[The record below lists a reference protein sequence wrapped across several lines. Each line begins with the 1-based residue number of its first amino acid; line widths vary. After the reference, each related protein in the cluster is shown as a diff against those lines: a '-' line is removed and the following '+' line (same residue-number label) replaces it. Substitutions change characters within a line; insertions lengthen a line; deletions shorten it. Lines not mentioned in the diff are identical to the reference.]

1 MAKKYI
7 NDVRFWLLAI
17 VIFSG
22 GFALHPSVG
31 LSILDFP
38 SLRVGLYQIVAVSL
52 LLFSLPLLLKK
63 RQELLKNRWL
73 IGGFLAIFIA
83 ITVGVF
89 FAEARLRTALYSL
102 SLLFLLT
109 VGLSAG
115 LIYSELSKSEKRK
128 LINVGLWSGLV
139 FGILAIIQ
147 LIVATFE
154 PTGFGTLCAGC
165 KADVFG
171 FPRINLFAA
180 EPQFFANSLL
190 PAFFLALFQSKSHLV
205 KFSLFF
211 TTIAI
216 SLTFSRG
223 GFLAIFIAV
232 ALLLIVAFIKRI
244 NLSFIYKNIPIATT
258 GLLFGLIL
266 LFASANIKYTNTPFI
281 AHNTF
286 VSMVDQLS
294 LGKIKIPQK
303 SVTKNP
309 SPKPAE
315 NVPSSNNSFQP
326 AGFVEASANDRLSAS
341 DLAIKSWLS
350 SPRTFFFGVGLGNLG
365 NFIQKHLHINV
376 PADQTVYVFYILLLS
391 GMGIIGLFALLI
403 APLTIIFLA
412 IKNIRKIKAQFILSL
427 TIAMFV
433 HFWFFGSFINTI
445 HCFAIIGI
453 FLYNYPRDY
462 AEKV

>member
-17 VIFSG
+17 IIFGG

-31 LSILDFP
+31 LSILDF
-38 SLRVGLYQIVAVSL
+38 SSFRIGLYQIAAVGLIISSL
-52 LLFSLPLLLKK
+52 SLIFEK
-63 RQELLKNRWL
+63 RQSLFRNRWL

-83 ITVGVF
+83 IVVGIF
-89 FAEARLRTALYSL
+89 FAEARLRAALYSL
-102 SLLFLLT
+102 SLLFLLA

-115 LIYSELSKSEKRK
+115 LIYGELSKSEKRK
-128 LINVGLWSGLV
+128 LISVGLWSGLI

-147 LIVATFE
+147 VVIATFE
-154 PTGFGTLCAGC
+154 PTGFGSLCSGC

-190 PAFFLALFQSKSHLV
+190 PAFFLALFQSKSRLA

-211 TTIAI
+211 TTLAI

-223 GFLAIFIAV
+223 GFLAIFIAITT
-232 ALLLIVAFIKRI
+232 LLIIAFIKRI
-244 NLSFIYKNIPIATT
+244 DASFIRKKLPIIFA
-258 GLLFGLIL
+258 GFLFGFIL
-266 LFASANIKYTNTPFI
+266 LFSSANIRYANTPFI

-303 SVTKNP
+303 SIVKNP

-315 NVPSSNNSFQP
+315 NIPPSNNSFQP

-365 NFIQKHLHINV
+365 NFIQKHLHVNV
-376 PADQTVYVFYILLLS
+376 PTDQTVYVFYILLLS
-391 GMGIIGLFALLI
+391 GLGIIGLFALLI

>member
-7 NDVRFWLLAI
+7 SDIRLWLLAI
-17 VIFSG
+17 IIFGG

-31 LSILDFP
+31 LSILDF
-38 SLRVGLYQIVAVSL
+38 SSFRIGLYQIAAVGLIIS
-52 LLFSLPLLLKK
+52 SLPLIFKK
-63 RQELLKNRWL
+63 RQSLFRNRWL
-73 IGGFLAIFIA
+73 VGGFLAIFVA

-128 LINVGLWSGLV
+128 LISIGLWSGLV

-190 PAFFLALFQSKSHLV
+190 PVFFLALFQSKSLLA

-211 TTIAI
+211 TTLAI

-223 GFLAIFIAV
+223 GFLAIFIAIT
-232 ALLLIVAFIKRI
+232 ALFIIAFVKRI
-244 NLSFIYKNIPIATT
+244 GTSFVCKKLPTIFT
-258 GLLFGLIL
+258 GLLFGFIL
-266 LFASANIKYTNTPFI
+266 LFSSANIKYANTPFI

-286 VSMVDQLS
+286 VSMIDQLS

-303 SVTKNP
+303 SVAKNP

-315 NVPSSNNSFQP
+315 NVPSVNNSFQP

-365 NFIQKHLHINV
+365 NFIQKHLHVNV
-376 PADQTVYVFYILLLS
+376 PTDQTVYVFYILLLS
-391 GMGIIGLFALLI
+391 GMGVIGLFALLI
-403 APLTIIFLA
+403 VPLIIIFFA

>member
-17 VIFSG
+17 VVFGG

-31 LSILDFP
+31 LSILDFS
-38 SLRVGLYQIVAVSL
+38 SLRIGLYQIAAVGLMIS
-52 LLFSLPLLLKK
+52 SLPLIFEK
-63 RQELLKNRWL
+63 RRSLFRNRWL

-190 PAFFLALFQSKSHLV
+190 PAFSLRSFNQNLA
-205 KFSLFF
+205 
-211 TTIAI
+211 
-216 SLTFSRG
+216 
-223 GFLAIFIAV
+223 
-232 ALLLIVAFIKRI
+232 
-244 NLSFIYKNIPIATT
+244 
-258 GLLFGLIL
+258 
-266 LFASANIKYTNTPFI
+266 
-281 AHNTF
+281 
-286 VSMVDQLS
+286 
-294 LGKIKIPQK
+294 
-303 SVTKNP
+303 
-309 SPKPAE
+309 
-315 NVPSSNNSFQP
+315 
-326 AGFVEASANDRLSAS
+326 
-341 DLAIKSWLS
+341 
-350 SPRTFFFGVGLGNLG
+350 
-365 NFIQKHLHINV
+365 
-376 PADQTVYVFYILLLS
+376 
-391 GMGIIGLFALLI
+391 
-403 APLTIIFLA
+403 
-412 IKNIRKIKAQFILSL
+412 
-427 TIAMFV
+427 
-433 HFWFFGSFINTI
+433 
-445 HCFAIIGI
+445 
-453 FLYNYPRDY
+453 
-462 AEKV
+462 

>member
-17 VIFSG
+17 VIFGG

-102 SLLFLLT
+102 SLLFLLA

-115 LIYSELSKSEKRK
+115 LIYSELSKSEKHK
-128 LINVGLWSGLV
+128 LIRIGLWSGLV

-147 LIVATFE
+147 LVIATLE
-154 PTGFGTLCAGC
+154 PTGFGSLCSGC

-180 EPQFFANSLL
+180 EPQFFANALL
-190 PAFFLALFQSKSHLV
+190 PAFFLSLFQSKSRLA

-266 LFASANIKYTNTPFI
+266 LFASANIKYANTPFI

-309 SPKPAE
+309 SPKPAK

-365 NFIQKHLHINV
+365 NFIQKHLHVNV

-391 GMGIIGLFALLI
+391 GLGIIGLFALLI
-403 APLTIIFLA
+403 VPLTIIFLA

>member
-17 VIFSG
+17 VIFGG

-73 IGGFLAIFIA
+73 IGGFLAIFIT

-89 FAEARLRTALYSL
+89 FAEARLRTTLYSL
-102 SLLFLLT
+102 SLLFLLA

-115 LIYSELSKSEKRK
+115 LIYEKLSKSEKRK

-190 PAFFLALFQSKSHLV
+190 PAFFLAFFQSKSRLA
-205 KFSLFF
+205 KFILFF
-211 TTIAI
+211 TSIAI

-223 GFLAIFIAV
+223 GFLAIFIAII
-232 ALLLIVAFIKRI
+232 ALFIIAFIKRI
-244 NLSFIYKNIPIATT
+244 DVSFVCKKLPIVFT
-258 GLLFGLIL
+258 GLLLGFTL
-266 LFASANIKYTNTPFI
+266 LFSSANIKYANTPFI

-303 SVTKNP
+303 SIVKNL

-315 NVPSSNNSFQP
+315 NIPPSNNSFQP

-365 NFIQKHLHINV
+365 NFIQKHLHVNV

-391 GMGIIGLFALLI
+391 GLGIIGLFALLI
-403 APLTIIFLA
+403 IPLIIIFFA
-412 IKNIRKIKAQFILSL
+412 IKNIRKIKAQFILFL
-427 TIAMFV
+427 TVAIFV
-433 HFWFFGSFINTI
+433 HFWSFGSFINTI

>member
-17 VIFSG
+17 IIFGG

-31 LSILDFP
+31 LSILDF
-38 SLRVGLYQIVAVSL
+38 SSFRIGLYQIAAVGLIISSL
-52 LLFSLPLLLKK
+52 SLIFEK
-63 RQELLKNRWL
+63 RQSLFRNRWL

-83 ITVGVF
+83 IVVGIF
-89 FAEARLRTALYSL
+89 FAEARLRAALYSL
-102 SLLFLLT
+102 SLLFLLA

-115 LIYSELSKSEKRK
+115 LIYGELSKSEKRK
-128 LINVGLWSGLV
+128 LISVGLWSGLI

-147 LIVATFE
+147 VVIATFE
-154 PTGFGTLCAGC
+154 PTGFGSLCSGC

-190 PAFFLALFQSKSHLV
+190 PAFFLALFQSKSHLA

-211 TTIAI
+211 TTLAI

-223 GFLAIFIAV
+223 GFLAIFIAIT
-232 ALLLIVAFIKRI
+232 ALFIIAFVKRI
-244 NLSFIYKNIPIATT
+244 DTSFIRKKLPIIFT
-258 GLLFGLIL
+258 GLLFGFAL
-266 LFASANIKYTNTPFI
+266 LFSSANIKYANTPFI

-303 SVTKNP
+303 SVAKNP

-365 NFIQKHLHINV
+365 NFTQKHLHINV

-391 GMGIIGLFALLI
+391 GMGVIGLFALLI
-403 APLTIIFLA
+403 VPLTIIFFA

-427 TIAMFV
+427 TIAMFM

>member
-7 NDVRFWLLAI
+7 NDVRFWLLTI
-17 VIFSG
+17 VIFGG

-31 LSILDFP
+31 LSILDFS
-38 SLRVGLYQIVAVSL
+38 SLRIGLYQIVAVGL

-73 IGGFLAIFIA
+73 IGGFLAIFIT
-83 ITVGVF
+83 ITVGIF

-102 SLLFLLT
+102 SLLFLLA

-128 LINVGLWSGLV
+128 LIRIGLWSGLV

-190 PAFFLALFQSKSHLV
+190 PAFFLALFQSKSRLA

-211 TTIAI
+211 TTLAI

-223 GFLAIFIAV
+223 GFLAIFIAIT
-232 ALLLIVAFIKRI
+232 LLLIVAFIKRI
-244 NLSFIYKNIPIATT
+244 NLSFIYKNIPIAAT
-258 GLLFGLIL
+258 GLLFGFIL
-266 LFASANIKYTNTPFI
+266 LFSSANIRYANTPFI

-309 SPKPAE
+309 SPKPAK

-350 SPRTFFFGVGLGNLG
+350 SPRTLLFGVGLGNLG
-365 NFIQKHLHINV
+365 NFIQKHLHVNV

-403 APLTIIFLA
+403 VPLIIIFFA
-412 IKNIRKIKAQFILSL
+412 VKNTCKIKAQFILSL

>member
-1 MAKKYI
+1 MAKKYT

-17 VIFSG
+17 IIFGG
-22 GFALHPSVG
+22 GFALNPSVG

-83 ITVGVF
+83 ISVGIF

-190 PAFFLALFQSKSHLV
+190 PAFFLALFQSKSRLA

-211 TTIAI
+211 TTLAI

-223 GFLAIFIAV
+223 GFLAIFIAIT
-232 ALLLIVAFIKRI
+232 ALFIIAFVKRI
-244 NLSFIYKNIPIATT
+244 DTSFIRKKLPIIFT
-258 GLLFGLIL
+258 GLLFGFIL
-266 LFASANIKYTNTPFI
+266 LFSSANIRYANTPFI

-303 SVTKNP
+303 SVAKTRRKRSTK
-309 SPKPAE
+309 
-315 NVPSSNNSFQP
+315 QQ
-326 AGFVEASANDRLSAS
+326 
-341 DLAIKSWLS
+341 
-350 SPRTFFFGVGLGNLG
+350 FFPTCRF
-365 NFIQKHLHINV
+365 
-376 PADQTVYVFYILLLS
+376 
-391 GMGIIGLFALLI
+391 
-403 APLTIIFLA
+403 
-412 IKNIRKIKAQFILSL
+412 R
-427 TIAMFV
+427 
-433 HFWFFGSFINTI
+433 
-445 HCFAIIGI
+445 
-453 FLYNYPRDY
+453 
-462 AEKV
+462 

>member
-7 NDVRFWLLAI
+7 NDVRFWLLTI
-17 VIFSG
+17 VIFGG

-31 LSILDFP
+31 LSILDFS
-38 SLRVGLYQIVAVSL
+38 SLRIGLYQIVAVGL

-73 IGGFLAIFIA
+73 IGGFLAIFIT
-83 ITVGVF
+83 ITVGIF

-102 SLLFLLT
+102 SLLFLLAI
-109 VGLSAG
+109 GLSAG

-128 LINVGLWSGLV
+128 LIRIGLWSGLV

-190 PAFFLALFQSKSHLV
+190 PAFFLALFQSKSRLA

-211 TTIAI
+211 TTLAI

-223 GFLAIFIAV
+223 GFLAIFIAIT
-232 ALLLIVAFIKRI
+232 LLLIVAFIKRI
-244 NLSFIYKNIPIATT
+244 NLSFIYKNIPIAAT
-258 GLLFGLIL
+258 GLLFGFIL
-266 LFASANIKYTNTPFI
+266 LFSSANIRYANTPFI

-309 SPKPAE
+309 SPKPAK

-350 SPRTFFFGVGLGNLG
+350 SPRTLLFGVGLGNLG
-365 NFIQKHLHINV
+365 NFIQKHLHVNV

-403 APLTIIFLA
+403 VPLIIIFFA
-412 IKNIRKIKAQFILSL
+412 VKNTCKIKAQFILSL

>member
-17 VIFSG
+17 VIFGG

-31 LSILDFP
+31 LSILGFS

-83 ITVGVF
+83 IVVGIL

-102 SLLFLLT
+102 SLLFLLA

-115 LIYSELSKSEKRK
+115 LIYGELSKSEKRK
-128 LINVGLWSGLV
+128 LISVGLWSGLV

-190 PAFFLALFQSKSHLV
+190 PAFFLALFQSKSRLA

-223 GFLAIFIAV
+223 GFLAIFIAIT
-232 ALLLIVAFIKRI
+232 ALLIVTFIKRI
-244 NLSFIYKNIPIATT
+244 NLSFIYKNIPIAAT
-258 GLLFGLIL
+258 GLLFGFIL
-266 LFASANIKYTNTPFI
+266 LFASANIRYANTPFI

-303 SVTKNP
+303 SITKNP

-315 NVPSSNNSFQP
+315 NIPSSNNSFQP

-341 DLAIKSWLS
+341 DLAVKSWLS

-365 NFIQKHLHINV
+365 NFIQKHLHVNV
-376 PADQTVYVFYILLLS
+376 STDQTVYVFYILLLS
-391 GMGIIGLFALLI
+391 GLGIVGLFALLI
-403 APLTIIFLA
+403 VPLIITFFA
-412 IKNIRKIKAQFILSL
+412 IKNIRKVKAQFVLSL
-427 TIAMFV
+427 VIAMFV

-445 HCFAIIGI
+445 HCFAIIGV

>member
-7 NDVRFWLLAI
+7 NDVRFWLLTI
-17 VIFSG
+17 VIFGG

-83 ITVGVF
+83 IVVGVF

-190 PAFFLALFQSKSHLV
+190 PAFFLALFQSKSHLA

-211 TTIAI
+211 TTLAI

-223 GFLAIFIAV
+223 GFLAIFIAIT
-232 ALLLIVAFIKRI
+232 ALFIIAFVKRI
-244 NLSFIYKNIPIATT
+244 DASFIRKKLPIIFA
-258 GLLFGLIL
+258 GFLFGFIL
-266 LFASANIKYTNTPFI
+266 LFSSANIRYANTPFI

-303 SVTKNP
+303 SITKDP

-315 NVPSSNNSFQP
+315 NIPPSNSSFQP
-326 AGFVEASANDRLSAS
+326 AGFIEASANDRLSAS

-350 SPRTFFFGVGLGNLG
+350 SPRTFFFGIGLGNLG
-365 NFIQKHLHINV
+365 NFIQKHLHVNV
-376 PADQTVYVFYILLLS
+376 PTDQTVYVFYILLLS

-403 APLTIIFLA
+403 APLTITFFA
-412 IKNIRKIKAQFILSL
+412 IKNIRRIKAQFILSL
-427 TIAMFV
+427 TVAMFI

>member
-7 NDVRFWLLAI
+7 SDIRLWLLAI
-17 VIFSG
+17 IIFGG

-31 LSILDFP
+31 LSILDF
-38 SLRVGLYQIVAVSL
+38 SSFRIGLYQIAAVGLIIS
-52 LLFSLPLLLKK
+52 SLPLIFEK
-63 RQELLKNRWL
+63 RQSLFRDRWL

-115 LIYSELSKSEKRK
+115 LIYSELSKSQKRK
-128 LINVGLWSGLV
+128 LINVGLWGGLV

-154 PTGFGTLCAGC
+154 PTGFGTLCVGC

-190 PAFFLALFQSKSHLV
+190 PAFFLALFQSKSRLA

-211 TTIAI
+211 TSLAI

-223 GFLAIFIAV
+223 GFLAIFIAIT
-232 ALLLIVAFIKRI
+232 ALLIVALIKRI
-244 NLSFIYKNIPIATT
+244 DVSFIRKKLPIIFI
-258 GLLFGLIL
+258 GLLLGFTL
-266 LFASANIKYTNTPFI
+266 LFSSANIRYANTPFI
-281 AHNTF
+281 THNTF

-294 LGKIKIPQK
+294 LGKIKIPQRFIA
-303 SVTKNP
+303 KNP
-309 SPKPAE
+309 SLKPAE
-315 NVPSSNNSFQP
+315 NIPSSNNSFQP

-365 NFIQKHLHINV
+365 NFIQKHLHVNV

-391 GMGIIGLFALLI
+391 GLGIVGLFVLLI
-403 APLTIIFLA
+403 VPLVITFLA

>member
-1 MAKKYI
+1 
-7 NDVRFWLLAI
+7 
-17 VIFSG
+17 
-22 GFALHPSVG
+22 
-31 LSILDFP
+31 
-38 SLRVGLYQIVAVSL
+38 VA
-52 LLFSLPLLLKK
+52 
-63 RQELLKNRWL
+63 E
-73 IGGFLAIFIA
+73 
-83 ITVGVF
+83 
-89 FAEARLRTALYSL
+89 
-102 SLLFLLT
+102 
-109 VGLSAG
+109 
-115 LIYSELSKSEKRK
+115 
-128 LINVGLWSGLV
+128 
-139 FGILAIIQ
+139 
-147 LIVATFE
+147 
-154 PTGFGTLCAGC
+154 
-165 KADVFG
+165 
-171 FPRINLFAA
+171 
-180 EPQFFANSLL
+180 
-190 PAFFLALFQSKSHLV
+190 
-205 KFSLFF
+205 FSLFF
-211 TTIAI
+211 TTLAI

-223 GFLAIFIAV
+223 GFLAIFIAIT
-232 ALLLIVAFIKRI
+232 ALFIIAFIKRI
-244 NLSFIYKNIPIATT
+244 DISFIRKKLPIIFA
-258 GLLFGLIL
+258 GLLLGFAL
-266 LFASANIKYTNTPFI
+266 LFSSANIRYANTPFI

-303 SVTKNP
+303 SVAKNP

-365 NFIQKHLHINV
+365 NFIQKHLRVNV

-403 APLTIIFLA
+403 VPLIIIFFA

>member
-7 NDVRFWLLAI
+7 NDVRFWLLTI
-17 VIFSG
+17 IIFGG

-52 LLFSLPLLLKK
+52 LLFSLPLILKK
-63 RQELLKNRWL
+63 HQELLKNRWL

-115 LIYSELSKSEKRK
+115 LIYGELSKSEKRK
-128 LINVGLWSGLV
+128 LISVGLWSGLI

-190 PAFFLALFQSKSHLV
+190 PAFFLALFQSKSHLA

-211 TTIAI
+211 TTLAI

-223 GFLAIFIAV
+223 GFLAIFIAIT
-232 ALLLIVAFIKRI
+232 ALFIIAFVKRI
-244 NLSFIYKNIPIATT
+244 DTSFIRKKLPIIFT
-258 GLLFGLIL
+258 GLLFGFIL
-266 LFASANIKYTNTPFI
+266 LF
-281 AHNTF
+281 
-286 VSMVDQLS
+286 
-294 LGKIKIPQK
+294 
-303 SVTKNP
+303 
-309 SPKPAE
+309 
-315 NVPSSNNSFQP
+315 
-326 AGFVEASANDRLSAS
+326 
-341 DLAIKSWLS
+341 
-350 SPRTFFFGVGLGNLG
+350 
-365 NFIQKHLHINV
+365 
-376 PADQTVYVFYILLLS
+376 
-391 GMGIIGLFALLI
+391 
-403 APLTIIFLA
+403 
-412 IKNIRKIKAQFILSL
+412 
-427 TIAMFV
+427 
-433 HFWFFGSFINTI
+433 
-445 HCFAIIGI
+445 
-453 FLYNYPRDY
+453 
-462 AEKV
+462 

>member
-17 VIFSG
+17 VIFGG
-22 GFALHPSVG
+22 GFALHPRVG
-31 LSILDFP
+31 LSILDF
-38 SLRVGLYQIVAVSL
+38 SSFRIGLYQIVAISL
-52 LLFSLPLLLKK
+52 LLFSLPLILKK
-63 RQELLKNRWL
+63 RQELLKNQCL
-73 IGGFLAIFIA
+73 IGGFLAIFIT
-83 ITVGVF
+83 IVIGIF

-115 LIYSELSKSEKRK
+115 LIYGESSKPEKRK
-128 LINVGLWSGLV
+128 LISVGLWSGLV

-190 PAFFLALFQSKSHLV
+190 PAFFLALFQSKSRLA

-211 TTIAI
+211 TTLAI

-223 GFLAIFIAV
+223 GFLAIFIAIT
-232 ALLLIVAFIKRI
+232 ALFIIASIKRI
-244 NLSFIYKNIPIATT
+244 DASFIRKNLPIIFA
-258 GLLFGLIL
+258 GLLLGFIL
-266 LFASANIKYTNTPFI
+266 LFSSANIRYANAPFI

-294 LGKIKIPQK
+294 IGKIKIPQK
-303 SVTKNP
+303 SIVKNP

-315 NVPSSNNSFQP
+315 NIPPSNNSFQP

-341 DLAIKSWLS
+341 DLAVKSWLS

-391 GMGIIGLFALLI
+391 GLGVIGLFTLLI
-403 APLTIIFLA
+403 TPLIIIFFA
-412 IKNIRKIKAQFILSL
+412 IKNIHKIKAQFILSL

>member
-7 NDVRFWLLAI
+7 SDIRLWLLAI
-17 VIFSG
+17 IIFGG

-31 LSILDFP
+31 LSILDF
-38 SLRVGLYQIVAVSL
+38 SSFRIGLYQIAAVGLIISSL
-52 LLFSLPLLLKK
+52 SLIFEK
-63 RQELLKNRWL
+63 RQSLFRNRWL

-83 ITVGVF
+83 IVVGIF
-89 FAEARLRTALYSL
+89 FAEARLRAALYSL
-102 SLLFLLT
+102 SLLFLLA

-115 LIYSELSKSEKRK
+115 LIYGELSKSEKRK
-128 LINVGLWSGLV
+128 LISVGLWSGLI

-147 LIVATFE
+147 VVIATFE
-154 PTGFGTLCAGC
+154 PTGFGSLCSGC

-190 PAFFLALFQSKSHLV
+190 PAFFLALFQSKSRLA

-211 TTIAI
+211 TTLAI

-223 GFLAIFIAV
+223 GFLAIFIAITT
-232 ALLLIVAFIKRI
+232 LLIIAFIKRI
-244 NLSFIYKNIPIATT
+244 DASFIRKKLPIIFA
-258 GLLFGLIL
+258 GLLLGFAL
-266 LFASANIKYTNTPFI
+266 LFSSANIRYANTPFI

-303 SVTKNP
+303 SIAKNP

-315 NVPSSNNSFQP
+315 NIPPSNNSFQP

-341 DLAIKSWLS
+341 GLAIKSWLS
-350 SPRTFFFGVGLGNLG
+350 SPRTFFFGIGLGNLG
-365 NFIQKHLHINV
+365 NFIQKHLRINV
-376 PADQTVYVFYILLLS
+376 PTDQTVYVFYILLLS
-391 GMGIIGLFALLI
+391 GLGIIGLFALLI
-403 APLTIIFLA
+403 VPLIIIFFA
-412 IKNIRKIKAQFILSL
+412 IKNIREIKAQFILSL
-427 TIAMFV
+427 TIAMFI

>member
-17 VIFSG
+17 IIFGG
-22 GFALHPSVG
+22 GFALHPSIG
-31 LSILDFP
+31 LSILDF
-38 SLRVGLYQIVAVSL
+38 SSFRIGLYQIAAVGLIIS
-52 LLFSLPLLLKK
+52 SLPLIFKK
-63 RQELLKNRWL
+63 RQSLSRNRWL
-73 IGGFLAIFIA
+73 IGGFLAIFIT
-83 ITVGVF
+83 ITVGIF

-102 SLLFLLT
+102 SLLFLLV

-190 PAFFLALFQSKSHLV
+190 PAFFLALFQSKSRLA

-211 TTIAI
+211 TTLAI

-223 GFLAIFIAV
+223 GFLAIFIAI
-232 ALLLIVAFIKRI
+232 IVLFIITFIKRI
-244 NLSFIYKNIPIATT
+244 DASFVCKKLPIIFA
-258 GLLFGLIL
+258 GLLLGFTL
-266 LFASANIKYTNTPFI
+266 LFSSANIRYANTPFI

-303 SVTKNP
+303 SIVKNP

-365 NFIQKHLHINV
+365 NFIQKHLHVNV

-391 GMGIIGLFALLI
+391 GLGIIGLFALLI

>member
-17 VIFSG
+17 VIFGG

-31 LSILDFP
+31 LSILDFS
-38 SLRVGLYQIVAVSL
+38 SLRIGLYQIVAVSL

-73 IGGFLAIFIA
+73 IGGFLAIFIT

-128 LINVGLWSGLV
+128 LISVGLWSGLV

-190 PAFFLALFQSKSHLV
+190 PAFFLALFQSKSRLA

-211 TTIAI
+211 TSLAI

-223 GFLAIFIAV
+223 GFLAIFIAII
-232 ALLLIVAFIKRI
+232 LLSIVAFIKRI
-244 NLSFIYKNIPIATT
+244 NLSFIYKNIPIAAT
-258 GLLFGLIL
+258 GLLFGFIL
-266 LFASANIKYTNTPFI
+266 LFASANIRYANTPFI

-303 SVTKNP
+303 SIAKNP

-391 GMGIIGLFALLI
+391 GMGVIGLFALLI
-403 APLTIIFLA
+403 VPLTIIFLA

>member
-7 NDVRFWLLAI
+7 NDVRIWLLAI
-17 VIFSG
+17 VIFGG

-38 SLRVGLYQIVAVSL
+38 SLRVGLYQIVAISL
-52 LLFSLPLLLKK
+52 LLFSLLLLLKK

-83 ITVGVF
+83 IAVGVF

-115 LIYSELSKSEKRK
+115 LIYGELSKPEKRK

-190 PAFFLALFQSKSHLV
+190 PAFFVALFQSKSRLA

-211 TTIAI
+211 TTLAI

-223 GFLAIFIAV
+223 GFLAIFIAII
-232 ALLLIVAFIKRI
+232 ALFIVAFIKRI
-244 NLSFIYKNIPIATT
+244 DASFIRKKLPIIFA
-258 GLLFGLIL
+258 GLLLGFAL
-266 LFASANIKYTNTPFI
+266 LFSSANIRYANTPFI

-303 SVTKNP
+303 SVAKNP
-309 SPKPAE
+309 SPKSAE
-315 NVPSSNNSFQP
+315 NVPPSNNSFQP

-341 DLAIKSWLS
+341 DLAIKSWLL

-376 PADQTVYVFYILLLS
+376 PTDQTVYVFYILLLS
-391 GMGIIGLFALLI
+391 GLGIIGLFALLI
-403 APLTIIFLA
+403 APLTIVFFT

>member
-1 MAKKYI
+1 MVKKYI
-7 NDVRFWLLAI
+7 SDIRLWLLAI
-17 VIFSG
+17 IIFGG

-52 LLFSLPLLLKK
+52 LLFSLLLLFEK
-63 RQELLKNRWL
+63 RQSLFRNRWL

-102 SLLFLLT
+102 SLLFLLV

-115 LIYSELSKSEKRK
+115 LIYSELSKSQKRK
-128 LINVGLWSGLV
+128 LVSIGLWSGLV

-154 PTGFGTLCAGC
+154 PTGFGTLCTGC
-165 KADVFG
+165 KANVFG
-171 FPRINLFAA
+171 IPRINLFAA

-190 PAFFLALFQSKSHLV
+190 PAFFLALFQSKSRLA

-223 GFLAIFIAV
+223 GFLAIFIAIT
-232 ALLLIVAFIKRI
+232 ALLIVTFIKRI
-244 NLSFIYKNIPIATT
+244 NLSFIYKNIPIAAT
-258 GLLFGLIL
+258 GLLFGFIL
-266 LFASANIKYTNTPFI
+266 LFASANIRYANTPFI

-303 SVTKNP
+303 SITKNP

-315 NVPSSNNSFQP
+315 NIPSSNNSFQP

-341 DLAIKSWLS
+341 DLAVKSWLS

-365 NFIQKHLHINV
+365 NFIQKHLHVNV
-376 PADQTVYVFYILLLS
+376 STDQTVYVFYILLLS
-391 GMGIIGLFALLI
+391 GLGIVGLFALLI
-403 APLTIIFLA
+403 VPLIITFFA
-412 IKNIRKIKAQFILSL
+412 IKNIRKVKAQFVLSL
-427 TIAMFV
+427 VIAMFV

-445 HCFAIIGI
+445 HCFAIIGV

>member
-17 VIFSG
+17 VIFG
-22 GFALHPSVG
+22 GSFALHPSIG
-31 LSILDFP
+31 LSILDF
-38 SLRVGLYQIVAVSL
+38 SSFRIGLYQIAAVGLMIS
-52 LLFSLPLLLKK
+52 SLPLLFKK
-63 RQELLKNRWL
+63 RQGLLKNRWL

-83 ITVGVF
+83 IVVGVF

-102 SLLFLLT
+102 SLLFLLA

-115 LIYSELSKSEKRK
+115 LIYGELSKSEKRK
-128 LINVGLWSGLV
+128 LIRIGLWSGLV

-190 PAFFLALFQSKSHLV
+190 PAFFLALFQSKSRLA

-211 TTIAI
+211 TTLAI

-223 GFLAIFIAV
+223 GFLAIFIAIT
-232 ALLLIVAFIKRI
+232 LLLIVAFIKRI
-244 NLSFIYKNIPIATT
+244 NLSFIYKNIPIAAT
-258 GLLFGLIL
+258 GLLFGFIL
-266 LFASANIKYTNTPFI
+266 LFASANIRYANTPFI

-303 SVTKNP
+303 SVAKNP

-315 NVPSSNNSFQP
+315 NVPSINNSFQP

-341 DLAIKSWLS
+341 DLSIKSWLS

-365 NFIQKHLHINV
+365 NFIQKHLHVNV

-391 GMGIIGLFALLI
+391 GMGIIGLFTLLI
-403 APLTIIFLA
+403 APLIIIFFA